1 MKITAISRGPA
12 LWCCLMLAFVLSP
25 LLIACGSTPS
35 ATNPNAMVN
44 LNVWILP
51 YAPDAASPPSDWELY
66 KTVRDKLHINLK
78 LSLIPVGDEG
88 NTKLNAAAAANDLPD
103 LFQVTDNNLFL
114 KWVQLGLVAPV
125 DKLLPMMPQRTKDR
139 YNNATLNKLVT
150 INGSRY
156 ILQEASPL
164 TKRQGLF
171 IRKDW
176 LDKLGLQPPKT
187 LDELLNVAKAFTFRD
202 PDGNGRNDT
211 YAFGLASD
219 FATAT
224 PGLGTPGLGTSFGFI
239 YGAFGL
245 PGVWNTNTP
254 GKVSLS
260 VRAPGYLQGTTYLK
274 QLADAKVIDP
284 DWTVLTAN
292 DFRARWK
299 QGKYG
304 IISEDFCAATC
315 LAAYTPFNANVPN
328 GEWIPLTPPKGPG
341 GQSSLGSFVSVGYRM
356 GVSKAAMDS
365 GKGPAIAR
373 LLEWLNNGEGY
384 YLAAFGKEGVN
395 YKLDAQGNIT
405 TNGVS
410 APFTSTA
417 AGKYLQMRNMALKG
431 TPSELKARYP
441 SFKLPNGHMVDPLQ
455 NYQELAAM
463 PWQDA
468 TSTYVIQPASNQ
480 ADLNRYVGEGL
491 IQFITSQKP
500 LNSGTWNTFVK
511 GLDNLNTADW
521 ETSANTQ
528 LKQYGFLQV

>member
-1 MKITAISRGPA
+1 MKKAAKLKGYS
-12 LWCCLMLAFVLSP
+12 LWCSLMLMLVLVP
-25 LLIACGSTPS
+25 LLAACGSTPS
-35 ATNPNAMVN
+35 QSDPNATVN
-44 LNVWILP
+44 LNLWILP
-51 YAPDAASPPSDWELY
+51 YAPDAASPPANWELY

-78 LSLIPVGDEG
+78 LTLIPVGDEG

-114 KWVQLGLVAPV
+114 KWVQLGLVSSV
-125 DKLLPMMPQRTKDR
+125 DKLLPMMPNRTRDR

-187 LDELLNVAKAFTFRD
+187 LDDLLNVAKAFTFRD
-202 PDGNGRNDT
+202 PDGNGKNDT
-211 YAFGLASD
+211 YGFGLSSD

-239 YGAFGL
+239 YGAYGL
-245 PGVWNTNTP
+245 PGIWNTSTP

-260 VRAPGYLQGTTYLK
+260 LRAPGYYQGTKYLK
-274 QLADAKVIDP
+274 QLVDAKVIDP
-284 DWTVLTAN
+284 DWTVLSAN

-315 LAAYTPFNANVPN
+315 LAAYETFNASIPN
-328 GEWIPLTPPKGPG
+328 GEWIPLAPPKGPD
-341 GQSSLGSFVSVGYRM
+341 GQSSLGAFVSVGYRM
-356 GVSKAAMDS
+356 GVSKAAMDA

-373 LLEWLNNGEGY
+373 LLEWLNDGEGY
-384 YLAAFGKEGVN
+384 YLAAWGKEGTN
-395 YKLDAQGNIT
+395 YKLDAQGNIIT
-405 TNGVS
+405 DGVPVP
-410 APFTSTA
+410 ATGVE

-431 TPSELKARYP
+431 TPAELKARYP
-441 SFKLPNGHMVDPLQ
+441 GFKLPNGHISDPLK

-480 ADLNRYVGEGL
+480 SDLNRYVGEGL
-491 IQFITSQKP
+491 IQFVTGQKP
-500 LNSGTWNTFVK
+500 LNSATWTTFIK
-511 GLDNLNTADW
+511 GLDGVNASDW
-521 ETSANTQ
+521 EASANTQ
-528 LKQYGFLQV
+528 LKQYGFL